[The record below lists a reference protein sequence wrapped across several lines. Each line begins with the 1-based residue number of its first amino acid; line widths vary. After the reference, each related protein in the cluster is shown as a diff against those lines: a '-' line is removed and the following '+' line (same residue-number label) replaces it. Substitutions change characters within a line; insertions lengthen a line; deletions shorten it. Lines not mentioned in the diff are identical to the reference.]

1 MIATLTK
8 GSGGT
13 YQVSAR
19 RYTDPWGVTRVGA
32 STGSPDQRYC
42 ANLGHRQDDE
52 SGLTY
57 MRARYSEPTTRRIVS
72 EDPGKNREME
82 LLQCVGF
89 C

>member
-32 STGSPDQRYC
+32 SAG
-42 ANLGHRQDDE
+42 
-52 SGLTY
+52 
-57 MRARYSEPTTRRIVS
+57 
-72 EDPGKNREME
+72 
-82 LLQCVGF
+82 
-89 C
+89 